1 MTELDQLM
9 GVMEEAFDPHWRE
22 AWTRQQVEDSLRLP
36 STYYLLADEHGDEP
50 VFGKPASGFVL
61 ARRVLDEEELLLLAV
76 KPQARGK
83 GLGRKLL
90 LRFLDN
96 AEDKGVARVFL
107 EMRCDN
113 PAETLYRNCGFVQIG
128 RRPNYYRTRTG
139 SSVDALTFSKKLS

>member
-9 GVMEEAFDPHWRE
+9 AVMDEAFDPHWRE
-22 AWTRQQVEDSLRLP
+22 AWTRQQVVDSLRLP
-36 STYYLLADEHGDEP
+36 STYYLLVDECGEEPTADR
-50 VFGKPASGFVL
+50 PAAGFVL

-76 KPQARGK
+76 KPEAQGK

-96 AEDKGVARVFL
+96 ARDKGVARVFL

-113 PAETLYRNCGFVQIG
+113 PAERLYRQCGFDQIG
-128 RRPNYYRTRTG
+128 QRPNYYRTLTG
-139 SSVDALTFSKKLS
+139 TSVDALTFAKNL